1 MVYKGEYRRTP
12 DSKGMEVAIKTIKA
26 NQATDDFIK
35 EMKVM
40 SRLIHPNIVRFYGL
54 IHRQGIYITHSYS
67 CVDIA
72 LLPDINGYCSYARIL
87 FVCYH
92 GTSVFCM
99 CRHII
104 L

>member
-1 MVYKGEYRRTP
+1 MVYKGEYRRSP

-54 IHRQGIYITHSYS
+54 VQRQGNYYESTK
-67 CVDIA
+67 VLTA
-72 LLPDINGYCSYARIL
+72 
-87 FVCYH
+87 
-92 GTSVFCM
+92 
-99 CRHII
+99 
-104 L
+104 